1 MKLPAFIFLK
11 FLLLSS
17 ISIASID
24 FKYQTYR
31 CAVENYTKSQIFM
44 NLSIA
49 GKHKHLEKNS
59 IQMFSDWGDIAFS
72 YTPKGLTDKER
83 RRIVENDR
91 GNLYNKLEKKYGD
104 IVNNHS
110 AILGSLRDCGMREYL
125 YSLKA
130 PGYINFF
137 EGKPIQ

>member
-1 MKLPAFIFLK
+1 MNRYLLL
-11 FLLLSS
+11 FLLFSS
-17 ISIASID
+17 FSIASID
-24 FKYQTYR
+24 FKYQTYK

-83 RRIVENDR
+83 RRIVEKDR
-91 GNLYNKLEKKYGD
+91 SNLYNELEKKYGE

-130 PGYINFF
+130 PGYINFL